1 MKSASFQAPLSF
13 QFFRKAC
20 ERGKNMDGLGLVDLG
35 WVLSLAGTVTL
46 GKLFN
51 LFVSLSF
58 LISQWGILMAT
69 SEELLPAA
77 LTTHPEPAIL

>member
-1 MKSASFQAPLSF
+1 MRE
-13 QFFRKAC
+13 RKEHGWTC
-20 ERGKNMDGLGLVDLG
+20 RLVDLG

-46 GKLFN
+46 GKLLN

-69 SEELLPAA
+69 SEELLLAT